1 MRGTLFLF
9 GHEIEFVE
17 EIFNRKG
24 RRGIR
29 KDREGRGQEEGDSS
43 LFFLKIMKNDIAPTM
58 ITKSICDS
66 WVRKA

>member
-1 MRGTLFLF
+1 MLFLF
-9 GHEIEFVE
+9 SHEIAYGE

-24 RRGIR
+24 RKGIR
-29 KDREGRGQEEGDSS
+29 KDRKGPAQEEEDSS
-43 LFFLKIMKNDIAPTM
+43 LFFLKIMKKDIAPTM

>member
-1 MRGTLFLF
+1 MGAALILF
-9 GHEIEFVE
+9 GYEIAYGG

-29 KDREGRGQEEGDSS
+29 KDRKVPAQEEEDFS
-43 LFFLKIMKNDIAPTM
+43 LFFLKIMKKEIAPTM